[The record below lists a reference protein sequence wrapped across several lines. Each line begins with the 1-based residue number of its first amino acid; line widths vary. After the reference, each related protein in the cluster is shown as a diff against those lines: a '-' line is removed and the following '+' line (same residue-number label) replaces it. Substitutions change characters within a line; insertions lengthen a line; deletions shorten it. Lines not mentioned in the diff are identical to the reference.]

1 MGCRQPFL
9 RCGGCHSG
17 DAALAAKA
25 EQMLDYPP
33 NASSVDLFTA
43 DEEFVLA
50 TWFEVDGPSYGGRI
64 DDIFKGW
71 NIPSEIPYY
80 RRIDAAVA
88 QILLERIQDH
98 LPNWTALAGDRFVI
112 ARGIFDRRARRKIE
126 LWPHHLLTINWAD
139 SGPGFS
145 WPVAYKATY
154 VPLLDRT
161 VVTAS
166 ADCPE
171 AFGGVSDVAIGAFGS
186 ETSILEGSRRIII
199 SDWTNQWRRHDQE
212 RWAYLFDTGIV
223 SKAEADAWADEVW
236 GDGGKEWREDECP
249 TSTPSPRAQGS
260 A

>member
-1 MGCRQPFL
+1 MP
-9 RCGGCHSG
+9 
-17 DAALAAKA
+17 
-25 EQMLDYPP
+25 DYCPD
-33 NASSVDLFTA
+33 ASSVDLFTA
-43 DEEFVLA
+43 DEELVLA
-50 TWFEVDGPSYGGRI
+50 TWFEIDRPLYGRRV

-71 NIPSEIPYY
+71 NILSEIPDY
-80 RRIDAAVA
+80 RRIDTAVA
-88 QILLERIQDH
+88 QILLERIQDD
-98 LPNWTALAGDRFVI
+98 LPNWTALAGDHFVI
-112 ARGIFDRRARRKIE
+112 ARGNFDRRARRKIE
-126 LWPHHLLTINWAD
+126 LWPQQLLTINWAD
-139 SGPGFS
+139 SGPGLS

-154 VPLLDRT
+154 VPLFDRI

-171 AFGGVSDVAIGAFGS
+171 TFAIGAFGS

-199 SDWTNQWRRHDQE
+199 SDWTNQWRQHDQE

>member
-1 MGCRQPFL
+1 MP
-9 RCGGCHSG
+9 
-17 DAALAAKA
+17 
-25 EQMLDYPP
+25 DYRPCAP
-33 NASSVDLFTA
+33 SVDLFTA

-50 TWFEVDGPSYGGRI
+50 TWFEIDLPPYGRLI
-64 DDIFKGW
+64 ADIFDAR
-71 NIPSEIPYY
+71 NIPSEIPDY
-80 RRIDAAVA
+80 RRIDTAVA

-126 LWPHHLLTINWAD
+126 LWTLHLLTINWAE
-139 SGPGFS
+139 SGPGLS

-154 VPLLDRT
+154 VPVFDRI

-166 ADCPE
+166 ADSPE
-171 AFGGVSDVAIGAFGS
+171 TFGGVCDVAIGAFGS

-199 SDWTNQWRRHDQE
+199 SDWTNQWREHDQE

-236 GDGGKEWREDECP
+236 GDCGKEWREGECP

>member
-1 MGCRQPFL
+1 
-9 RCGGCHSG
+9 
-17 DAALAAKA
+17 
-25 EQMLDYPP
+25 MLDYPP

-43 DEEFVLA
+43 DEELVLA
-50 TWFEVDGPSYGGRI
+50 TWFEIDGPSYGRRI
-64 DDIFKGW
+64 GDIFDGW
-71 NIPSEIPYY
+71 NIPSEIPDY
-80 RRIDAAVA
+80 RRIDTAVA

-98 LPNWTALAGDRFVI
+98 LPNWAALVGDRFVI

-154 VPLLDRT
+154 VPLFDQT

-171 AFGGVSDVAIGAFGS
+171 SFGGVCDVAIGAFGS

-199 SDWTNQWRRHDQE
+199 SDWTNQWREHDQE

-236 GDGGKEWREDECP
+236 GEGGKEWREDGCP

>member
-1 MGCRQPFL
+1 MP
-9 RCGGCHSG
+9 
-17 DAALAAKA
+17 
-25 EQMLDYPP
+25 DYRPGAP
-33 NASSVDLFTA
+33 SVDLFTA
-43 DEEFVLA
+43 DEELVLA
-50 TWFEVDGPSYGGRI
+50 TWFEIDRPSYGPRI
-64 DDIFKGW
+64 DDIFDRW
-71 NIPSEIPYY
+71 NIPSEIPDY

-88 QILLERIQDH
+88 QILLERVQDD

-112 ARGIFDRRARRKIE
+112 ARDIFDRRARRKIE

-154 VPLLDRT
+154 VPLFDRT

-166 ADCPE
+166 ADCAE
-171 AFGGVSDVAIGAFGS
+171 LLGGVCDVAIGAFGS
-186 ETSILEGSRRIII
+186 ETPILEGSRRIII
-199 SDWTNQWRRHDQE
+199 SDWTSQWRQHDQE

-249 TSTPSPRAQGS
+249 KSTPSPRVQGS